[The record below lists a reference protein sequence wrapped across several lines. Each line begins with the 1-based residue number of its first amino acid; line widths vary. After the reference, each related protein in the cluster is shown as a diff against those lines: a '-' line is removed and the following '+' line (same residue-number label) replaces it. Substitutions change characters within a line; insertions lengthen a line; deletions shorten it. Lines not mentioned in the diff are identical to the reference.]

1 MHESLHKEARDR
13 GREVCNVLKIKLSQI
28 LVLDLTIDFRFDTFG
43 TTTIFFLISVFDQ
56 KILLIL
62 KMLQSFPLFIKK
74 QIHAFYV

>member
-43 TTTIFFLISVFDQ
+43 TTTIFF
-56 KILLIL
+56 
-62 KMLQSFPLFIKK
+62 
-74 QIHAFYV
+74 FYFCF